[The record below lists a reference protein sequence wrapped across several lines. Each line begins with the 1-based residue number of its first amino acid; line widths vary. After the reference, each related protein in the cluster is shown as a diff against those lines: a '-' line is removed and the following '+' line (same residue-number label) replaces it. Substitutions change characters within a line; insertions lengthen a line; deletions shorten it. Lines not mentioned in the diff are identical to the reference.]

1 MSALDGISEK
11 QTYAVPVK
19 FTVEFESEV
28 LITATSTE
36 DITSK
41 TGRLYRK
48 QFRRYGGQCTG
59 AITKSDTKK
68 LGGQIT

>member
-41 TGRLYRK
+41 TDDYIESNFDDMAGDVLAQSRK
-48 QFRRYGGQCTG
+48 ATLKEIKEDY
-59 AITKSDTKK
+59 
-68 LGGQIT
+68 

>member
-28 LITATSTE
+28 LITANDSGDISEKVDDYIGSNFDDMAADVLAQSRKATLKNWE
-36 DITSK
+36 DK
-41 TGRLYRK
+41 
-48 QFRRYGGQCTG
+48 
-59 AITKSDTKK
+59 
-68 LGGQIT
+68 

>member
-36 DITSK
+36 DIADKIDDYIESNFDDMAADV
-41 TGRLYRK
+41 LAQSRK
-48 QFRRYGGQCTG
+48 VTL
-59 AITKSDTKK
+59 KNWEDK
-68 LGGQIT
+68 

>member
-36 DITSK
+36 DITNK
-41 TGRLYRK
+41 TDDYIESNFDDMAADVLAQSRK
-48 QFRRYGGQCTG
+48 ATL
-59 AITKSDTKK
+59 KNWEDK
-68 LGGQIT
+68 

>member
-11 QTYAVPVK
+11 RTYAVPVK

-36 DITSK
+36 DISEK
-41 TGRLYRK
+41 VDDYIGSNFDDMAGDVLAQSRK
-48 QFRRYGGQCTG
+48 ATL
-59 AITKSDTKK
+59 KNWEDK
-68 LGGQIT
+68 

>member
-41 TGRLYRK
+41 TDDYIERNFDDMAAEVLAQSRK
-48 QFRRYGGQCTG
+48 ATL
-59 AITKSDTKK
+59 KNWEDK
-68 LGGQIT
+68 